1 MALER
6 DDDDPIGVA
15 LREIER
21 LHGVNVGLRAERD
34 RLRADVAE
42 LVEVLAAVVARFTEV
57 QPAIANAE
65 KIAWLHGWRYAGPT
79 MEQPLSEADIVLA
92 RVRGEKE
99 PTA

>member
-42 LVEVLAAVVARFTEV
+42 LVGVLAECVELLTFLEPEVRGGYSPDGTLSNAR
-57 QPAIANAE
+57 A
-65 KIAWLHGWRYAGPT
+65 
-79 MEQPLSEADIVLA
+79 VLA
-92 RVRGEKE
+92 KHQPKE
-99 PTA
+99 PQS

>member
-42 LVEVLAAVVARFTEV
+42 LVGVLDHVEAVLSIVEPRSHKAEYLTLLEQVRAVLAKH
-57 QPAIANAE
+57 QP
-65 KIAWLHGWRYAGPT
+65 
-79 MEQPLSEADIVLA
+79 
-92 RVRGEKE
+92 KE
-99 PTA
+99 SQS